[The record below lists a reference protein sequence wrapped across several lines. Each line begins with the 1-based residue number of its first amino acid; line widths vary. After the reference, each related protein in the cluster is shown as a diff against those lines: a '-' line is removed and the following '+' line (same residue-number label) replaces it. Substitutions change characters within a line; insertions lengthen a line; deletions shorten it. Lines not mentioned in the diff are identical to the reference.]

1 MKKLA
6 LAIIMAMLGTFSY
19 AAGNEIYIDQVGDG
33 DTINITQTGSTNK
46 VGSSTTDA
54 VINGGGNTVTIDQVG
69 NNNEVVMSV
78 GTTSGGAT
86 VTTSATGDYNSQ
98 TVACPD
104 CSGSTITSSITGDNN
119 TTSQTL
125 NGGGGKTSNIT
136 ITGDYT

>member
-86 VTTSATGDYNSQ
+86 VTTSATGVPVLPGTLEIFSFPTNSYF
-98 TVACPD
+98 TA
-104 CSGSTITSSITGDNN
+104 ITSSG
-119 TTSQTL
+119 TSQIYVTP
-125 NGGGGKTSNIT
+125 GFGV
-136 ITGDYT
+136 